1 MTLTLDELL
10 VQISEQKDV
19 LDILEICD
27 ITAEELVRMIMDTSP
42 NKILDKVE
50 EYELKGYDDEP
61 REEKET

>member
-50 EYELKGYDDEP
+50 EFELKGYDAEP